1 LGRHF
6 DSVKD
11 ESAFQHT
18 IYWYSKT
25 WDLQDDIH
33 SDLAGKFPYISYRGN
48 QYILVS
54 VFHGYI
60 HVEIMPNRE
69 TLSYLKAVKDTY
81 RFFTSKGHTIKI
93 QTMDKESSI
102 NIYA

>member
-1 LGRHF
+1 MTVVQPKL
-6 DSVKD
+6 SN
-11 ESAFQHT
+11 ESTIIRSLPDIREANYT
-18 IYWYSKT
+18 IYSNT

-69 TLSYLKAVKDTY
+69 AFILFKST
-81 RFFTSKGHTIKI
+81 
-93 QTMDKESSI
+93 
-102 NIYA
+102 